1 MPSVL
6 GIGFYFV
13 IWAAAG
19 IFLST
24 FVRADH
30 FPKSMGNAAFGG
42 LSDDLSVSLAETA
55 LLDDLGGHLQL
66 DLRLLTQAAA
76 QCVLPTLTCN
86 NFGSSKSRG
95 SYRYNQ
101 NVIFTHPSFV

>member
-19 IFLST
+19 VFLST

-30 FPKSMGNAAFGG
+30 FPKSMGNAALGG
-42 LSDDLSVSLAETA
+42 LSDDLSVSPADLA
-55 LLDDLGGHLQL
+55 LPDDLGRHLQP
-66 DLRLLTQAAA
+66 DLRLLIAAAA
-76 QCVLPTLTCN
+76 QRVLP
-86 NFGSSKSRG
+86 
-95 SYRYNQ
+95 
-101 NVIFTHPSFV
+101 H

>member
-13 IWAAAG
+13 IWAIAG

-30 FPKSMGNAAFGG
+30 FPKTMGNAAFGG
-42 LSDDLSVSLAETA
+42 LSEDLSVRFAQA
-55 LLDDLGGHLQL
+55 AVPDDLGRNLQP
-66 DLRLLTQAAA
+66 DLRLLIEAAA
-76 QCVLPTLTCN
+76 QRGLLTLTHN

-95 SYRYNQ
+95 SFRYNQ
-101 NVIFTHPSFV
+101 NVIFTHPSFG